1 MTAWGYQYVQYDL
14 KDGSFGGM
22 LHKMLY
28 RTLGE
33 WYPAGSAYA
42 IFPFVVPTRMRE
54 YVKAMPEVDERR
66 YGWSRPTGPG
76 RAGGMG
82 SNGSA
87 GRALNVIVNG
97 INGAASP
104 AGRVQDLLR
113 DMLPDVSSVSVVALR
128 GIDMD

>member
-1 MTAWGYQYVQYDL
+1 
-14 KDGSFGGM
+14 
-22 LHKMLY
+22 
-28 RTLGE
+28 
-33 WYPAGSAYA
+33 
-42 IFPFVVPTRMRE
+42 MRE